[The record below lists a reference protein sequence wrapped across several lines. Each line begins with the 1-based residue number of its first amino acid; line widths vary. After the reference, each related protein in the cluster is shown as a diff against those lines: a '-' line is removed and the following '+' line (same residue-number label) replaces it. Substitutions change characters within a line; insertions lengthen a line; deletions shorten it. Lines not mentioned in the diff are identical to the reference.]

1 MARDA
6 PPTVT
11 RADGGVARRRFRLPL
26 RRHRLRTGDFRRVYA
41 EGSRARGAVL
51 MVAVR
56 PNGCEHSRLGLSI
69 GKKVWKK
76 AVQRNRVRRVF
87 REAFRLSLPE
97 LPAGI
102 DVVLMAASPGLV
114 PELEATRR
122 ELVVLCAKALRRYR
136 EKRARTA
143 EGAS

>member
-6 PPTVT
+6 PPTGKRT
-11 RADGGVARRRFRLPL
+11 GGAAARRRFRLPL
-26 RRHRLRTGDFRRVYA
+26 WRHRLRTADFRRVYT
-41 EGSRARGAVL
+41 EGSRARGGIL
-51 MVAVR
+51 SVAVR
-56 PNGCEHSRLGLSI
+56 PNGCEHTRLGLSI

-76 AVQRNRVRRVF
+76 AVRRNRVRRVF

-122 ELVVLCAKALRRYR
+122 ELVVLCAKALRRYH